1 MPNKPK
7 TSLTIVFEKL
17 SEFKDSDEVKEA
29 AAVADEA
36 EEIQEL
42 RRIIEETNTPVC
54 VEFATT

>member
-1 MPNKPK
+1 MSDKPQA
-7 TSLTIVFEKL
+7 SFSVVFKKL
-17 SEFKDSDEVKEA
+17 GEFKDSDEAKEA

-42 RRIIEETNTPVC
+42 RRIIEEANTADC